1 MIGLR
6 YEKLKFLKIFFAG
19 FDDNIDILIN
29 KIITEVKEICLP

>member
-6 YEKLKFLKIFFAG
+6 YEKQKFLKIFFAG

-29 KIITEVKEICLP
+29 KIITEVKEICLL